1 MLHPEHIAHDNALGF
16 MSDDDGE
23 TCNRFHYTDTHPT
36 QPTACCTGVVRPR
49 LTVGM
54 CSRPRTL
61 TCDLRSKRRARRSS
75 AALHRQRP
83 NTGEGAPCSFP
94 PLVRRARRR
103 RCKDVTRVRET
114 TYACPRACTR
124 PCARD
129 APPVRG
135 AFAALQGRAYRAR
148 DLALP
153 SHLRS
158 RAAAAPAAA
167 QTHVA
172 SARPCPYPS
181 PYSAAATPR
190 LPSLALAHPWYCYL
204 SALACNTSVCRRRI
218 RVRVRNL

>member
-1 MLHPEHIAHDNALGF
+1 

-23 TCNRFHYTDTHPT
+23 TYNRFIVVRLHFPLAHTDTHPT
-36 QPTACCTGVVRPR
+36 QSTACRAGIVRH
-49 LTVGM
+49 G
-54 CSRPRTL
+54 SRWA
-61 TCDLRSKRRARRSS
+61 SRRSS
-75 AALHRQRP
+75 AACTDKGRMRRGCALLLPSPRTPRP
-83 NTGEGAPCSFP
+83 PAPLQIRPSSAGDDLRMP
-94 PLVRRARRR
+94 S
-103 RCKDVTRVRET
+103 
-114 TYACPRACTR
+114 ACTR
-124 PCARD
+124 PCARE

-167 QTHVA
+167 QTHVVA

-204 SALACNTSVCRRRI
+204 SVLACNTSVCRRRI